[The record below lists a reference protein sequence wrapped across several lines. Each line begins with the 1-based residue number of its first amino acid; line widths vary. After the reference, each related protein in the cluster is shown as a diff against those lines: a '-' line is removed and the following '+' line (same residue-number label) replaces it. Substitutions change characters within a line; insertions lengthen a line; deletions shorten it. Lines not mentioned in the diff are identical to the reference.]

1 MKGYRTVLVIT
12 FALIVCGGSARAAHA
27 AESAPENCFVA
38 NAKAEARNAKV
49 AADKALKL
57 LRHHIAD
64 QHLIIPGGKKI
75 GPTSVH
81 CVLSSCEASA
91 TVCHHL

>member
-1 MKGYRTVLVIT
+1 MKDFRSGLLVT
-12 FALIVCGGSARAAHA
+12 FAIALACQAAYA

-38 NAKAEARNAKV
+38 HAKAEARTAK
-49 AADKALKL
+49 AASDKALKL

-64 QHLIIPGGKKI
+64 QHLIVPGGKKI

>member
-1 MKGYRTVLVIT
+1 MKGYRTVLLVT
-12 FALIVCGGSARAAHA
+12 FAVALACQAAHA

>member
-1 MKGYRTVLVIT
+1 MNKFMAGGLVA
-12 FALIVCGGSARAAHA
+12 FALACQAAHA
-27 AESAPENCFVA
+27 GESPPGNCFVIKA
-38 NAKAEARNAKV
+38 NAEARNAKV

-57 LRHHIAD
+57 LRQHIAD
-64 QHLIIPGGKKI
+64 QHLIIPGGKTI

-91 TVCHHL
+91 NVCHHL

>member
-1 MKGYRTVLVIT
+1 MKRYRTGLLIT
-12 FALIVCGGSARAAHA
+12 FAVALACQAAHA

-38 NAKAEARNAKV
+38 HAKAEARTAK
-49 AADKALKL
+49 AASDKALKL

>member
-1 MKGYRTVLVIT
+1 MNRFLVVAGLVA
-12 FALIVCGGSARAAHA
+12 ALACQVAHA

>member
-1 MKGYRTVLVIT
+1 MKGYRTVLLVT
-12 FALIVCGGSARAAHA
+12 LAVALACQAAHA

-38 NAKAEARNAKV
+38 NAKAEGRNAKV
-49 AADKALKL
+49 ATDNALKL

-91 TVCHHL
+91 TVCHDL

>member
-1 MKGYRTVLVIT
+1 MNRLLGTAGVVV
-12 FALIVCGGSARAAHA
+12 FALAGQIAHA
-27 AESAPENCFVA
+27 TENSPQNCFVA
-38 NAKAEARNAKV
+38 KAKAEARNEKV

-57 LRHHIAD
+57 LRHHVAE
-64 QHLIIPGGKKI
+64 QHLIVPGGKSI

>member
-1 MKGYRTVLVIT
+1 MNRFLGTAGLVV
-12 FALIVCGGSARAAHA
+12 FALACQAAHS
-27 AESAPENCFVA
+27 AENPPQNCFVA
-38 NAKAEARNAKV
+38 KAKAEARNEK
-49 AADKALKL
+49 AASDKALKL

-64 QHLIIPGGKKI
+64 QHLIIPGGKTI

-91 TVCHHL
+91 VVCHHQP

>member
-1 MKGYRTVLVIT
+1 MKHQK
-12 FALIVCGGSARAAHA
+12 ALW
-27 AESAPENCFVA
+27 
-38 NAKAEARNAKV
+38 V
-49 AADKALKL
+49 AAALVVSCAKALKL

-64 QHLIIPGGKKI
+64 QHLIIPGEKKI

-91 TVCHHL
+91 YV

>member
-1 MKGYRTVLVIT
+1 MKDFRSRLLVT
-12 FALIVCGGSARAAHA
+12 FAVALACQTADAAD
-27 AESAPENCFVA
+27 SAPENCFVA
-38 NAKAEARNAKV
+38 HAKAEARTAK
-49 AADKALKL
+49 AASDKALKL

-64 QHLIIPGGKKI
+64 QHLIVPGGKKI

>member
-1 MKGYRTVLVIT
+1 MNRFLGAAGVVVL
-12 FALIVCGGSARAAHA
+12 ALACQAAYA
-27 AESAPENCFVA
+27 AENPPQNCFLA
-38 NAKAEARNAKV
+38 HAKAEGRNTQ
-49 AADKALKL
+49 AATEKALKL

-91 TVCHHL
+91 TVCHHLRSR